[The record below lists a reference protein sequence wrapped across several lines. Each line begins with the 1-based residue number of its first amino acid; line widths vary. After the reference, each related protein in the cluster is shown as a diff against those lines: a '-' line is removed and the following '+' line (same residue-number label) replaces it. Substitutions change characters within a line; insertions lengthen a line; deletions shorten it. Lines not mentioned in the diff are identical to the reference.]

1 MSAIVFLVW
10 SLGFWPIAILS
21 GYGYYIVLRARTNI
35 EWSEGLGLLIFLLFL
50 TWLIGTISSFRIYRL
65 KQGVRFEEESAD
77 EGANRPVLL
86 IIESPSE
93 ELDIKDPTSGKVL
106 GNSLEFETSV
116 QALPENGNIF
126 VLNPD
131 NSDESTVVGTV
142 CEVIP
147 NLLASDGEYTHFIWV
162 LLKNPDDFLKLDH
175 SAHGWS
181 RGIRKRSRPL
191 A

>member
-142 CEVIP
+142 CEGP
-147 NLLASDGEYTHFIWV
+147 PFPKA
-162 LLKNPDDFLKLDH
+162 
-175 SAHGWS
+175 
-181 RGIRKRSRPL
+181 R
-191 A
+191 